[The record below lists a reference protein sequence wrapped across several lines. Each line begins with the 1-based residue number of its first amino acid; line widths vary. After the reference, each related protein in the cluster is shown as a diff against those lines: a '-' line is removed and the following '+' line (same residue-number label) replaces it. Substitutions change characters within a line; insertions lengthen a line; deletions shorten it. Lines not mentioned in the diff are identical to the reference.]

1 MLSEDTIQRIEAT
14 DDEPSKLQINYEQ
27 TFQNLKVGEVVKG
40 RILRLTENV
49 VVVDIAFKSEGAISL
64 HEFSNP
70 QELKV
75 GAEIDVYIDSLEDDN
90 GICVLS
96 HRKAEKSRG
105 WDEVVAKCNEN
116 DVISAKIIRK
126 VKGGLMADI
135 GGVEA
140 FMPASLA
147 FLKGFGNLNSLVDQS
162 LDVKIITI
170 NPKRRNIIVSRKDVL
185 EHERQQSK
193 EKVFEELEVGVVRSG
208 VVKNIT
214 DFGAFINL
222 GGIDGLLHITD
233 MSWGRINHPS
243 EVLKVGDKVDVK
255 ILNFDK
261 DSLKVSLGLKQLLAN
276 PWDEVDLRFPVGS
289 RTKGKVVNIV
299 AYGIFVE
306 LEKGIE
312 GLVHVSEISW
322 SKRSANPAD
331 LFKVG
336 DEIEVMVLSIDKANQ
351 KISLGIRQTAE
362 NPWVGIEERF
372 PVGTKVKGAIWN
384 LTDFGAFVQVEEG
397 IDGLIHISDM
407 SWTKKVSHPKE
418 VLKKGDTIEAVVLN
432 VDQIKRKLSLGLKQL
447 EEDPWIRIS
456 EQYPTGSVVEGT
468 VTKTATFGV
477 FVEIEKD
484 IEGLLHISE
493 MPQEMAGNLEERY
506 SIDSKVQ
513 VRIIK
518 IDPAGHK
525 IALSLKG
532 V

>member
-116 DVISAKIIRK
+116 DLISAKIIRK

-170 NPKRRNIIVSRKDVL
+170 NPQRRNIIVSRKDVL
-185 EHERQQSK
+185 ERERQQSK

-208 VVKNIT
+208 PPV
-214 DFGAFINL
+214 
-222 GGIDGLLHITD
+222 LL
-233 MSWGRINHPS
+233 
-243 EVLKVGDKVDVK
+243 
-255 ILNFDK
+255 
-261 DSLKVSLGLKQLLAN
+261 
-276 PWDEVDLRFPVGS
+276 
-289 RTKGKVVNIV
+289 
-299 AYGIFVE
+299 GIF
-306 LEKGIE
+306 G
-312 GLVHVSEISW
+312 
-322 SKRSANPAD
+322 
-331 LFKVG
+331 
-336 DEIEVMVLSIDKANQ
+336 
-351 KISLGIRQTAE
+351 
-362 NPWVGIEERF
+362 
-372 PVGTKVKGAIWN
+372 
-384 LTDFGAFVQVEEG
+384 
-397 IDGLIHISDM
+397 
-407 SWTKKVSHPKE
+407 
-418 VLKKGDTIEAVVLN
+418 
-432 VDQIKRKLSLGLKQL
+432 
-447 EEDPWIRIS
+447 
-456 EQYPTGSVVEGT
+456 
-468 VTKTATFGV
+468 
-477 FVEIEKD
+477 
-484 IEGLLHISE
+484 
-493 MPQEMAGNLEERY
+493 
-506 SIDSKVQ
+506 
-513 VRIIK
+513 
-518 IDPAGHK
+518 
-525 IALSLKG
+525 
-532 V
+532 